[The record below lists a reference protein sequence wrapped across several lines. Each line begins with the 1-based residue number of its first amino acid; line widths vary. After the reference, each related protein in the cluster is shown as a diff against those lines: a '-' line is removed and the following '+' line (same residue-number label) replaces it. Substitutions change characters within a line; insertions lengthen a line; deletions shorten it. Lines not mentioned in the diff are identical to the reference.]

1 MTAASQSDDAIVS
14 SFDRDYKLDLF
25 SLYKITQEKYILIIL
40 LETWLWWTHLE
51 IRVFLSGLRC

>member
-25 SLYKITQEKYILIIL
+25 SLYKITQEKIHFDNFTRDMIGGEHI
-40 LETWLWWTHLE
+40 
-51 IRVFLSGLRC
+51 